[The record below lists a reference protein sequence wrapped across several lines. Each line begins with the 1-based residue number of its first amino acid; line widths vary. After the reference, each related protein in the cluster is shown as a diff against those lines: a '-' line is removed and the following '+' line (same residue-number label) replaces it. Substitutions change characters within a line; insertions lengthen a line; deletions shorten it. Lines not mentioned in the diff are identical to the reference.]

1 MKLLDGAQTALRPRR
16 FAGLVPRLANSFIAV
31 AALAAGGVIV
41 SGCGGSS
48 SSSGVAQIGSTS
60 AAPAPA
66 DGTTTQASRED
77 AQEAILAYTR
87 CLRGE
92 GLNIPD
98 PDFSATG
105 GGARLLLR
113 RAGIDPTSAKFRKA
127 QTKCQPLIASIRPQF
142 SPERRE
148 QLQEAA
154 VKFAQCM
161 RKNGVNVPDPD
172 FSEGA
177 GPGRGLFGAAGLD
190 PSNPNVQKAMDACR
204 SVFTDAGLGRGPGGP
219 GGPVPIRP

>member
-1 MKLLDGAQTALRPRR
+1 MSRVASCLTTASL
-16 FAGLVPRLANSFIAV
+16 
-31 AALAAGGVIV
+31 LAAAGVIL

-48 SSSGVAQIGSTS
+48 SNSGVAQLGSTS
-60 AAPAPA
+60 SAPAPA
-66 DGTTTQASRED
+66 DQSTTQVSPQD
-77 AQEAILAYTR
+77 AQDAILAYTR

-105 GGARLLLR
+105 GGARILLP
-113 RAGIDPTSAKFRKA
+113 RAGIDPTSPKFRKA
-127 QTKCQPLIASIRPQF
+127 QAKCQPLIASIRTQF

-172 FSEGA
+172 FSRGV
-177 GPGRGLFGAAGLD
+177 GPGGGLFGTGRID
-190 PSNPNVQKAMDACR
+190 PSNPKVQKAMDACR
-204 SVFTDAGLGRGPGGP
+204 SVFTDAGLGRGPGGGP